1 MRHGKRDLGL
11 GEAAISETSGTPV
24 LLPAPETHLP
34 PFLQCLP
41 CPFLLLTTSCRPPP
55 TGVHQEST
63 KAILVSCHPVPTWG
77 YNSFL
82 SLLVPWLPQKPAPGH
97 APWAQSEAPRGSS
110 EQRKGGRGLGSR
122 EPPYP
127 HPHAFP
133 LPWKGRLELSHQA
146 RNG

>member
-1 MRHGKRDLGL
+1 MGNGIWVWGRQPSQKHQGPPCCCPPQKPTCPPSCCVFL
-11 GEAAISETSGTPV
+11 V
-24 LLPAPETHLP
+24 LSS
-34 PFLQCLP
+34 F
-41 CPFLLLTTSCRPPP
+41 SPPP
-55 TGVHQEST
+55 AAPPPGVHQEST